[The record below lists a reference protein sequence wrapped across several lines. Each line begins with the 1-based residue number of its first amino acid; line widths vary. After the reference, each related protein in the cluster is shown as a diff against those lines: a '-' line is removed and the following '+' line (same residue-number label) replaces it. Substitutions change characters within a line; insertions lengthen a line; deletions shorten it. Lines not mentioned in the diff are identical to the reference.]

1 MREYEPSRSVRVRLE
16 GSVFGKLTVVK
27 LLGQH
32 KRKNYWLCE
41 CSCGGTAEVRTGA
54 LRNGNTKS
62 CGCSK
67 VDRIKAINAAH
78 ITHGLSGTRTYK
90 SWGNM
95 MHRCYNKENVH
106 FHRYGGRGI
115 YVEEKFHDFGTFL
128 AYMGECPPD
137 LTLERVDNDV
147 GYVTGNMVW
156 ATDYAQHRNKS
167 SSIKVVVDGVEMI
180 ISDAA
185 RMYGLSVAKALGR
198 YHKGLSIDE
207 ILKTPHN
214 TKRRIELFGEPT
226 SLYAIS
232 QASGVPYQRLWARIN
247 RQGLTV
253 EEAVRRG

>member
-32 KRKNYWLCE
+32 KRQNYWLCE
-41 CSCGGTAEVRTGA
+41 CTCGGTAEVRTGA

-67 VDRIKAINAAH
+67 VDRIKEINAAH
-78 ITHGLSGTRTYK
+78 ITHGLSGTRTYRA
-90 SWGNM
+90 WWNM
-95 MHRCYNKENVH
+95 MNRCYNEEATH
-106 FHRYGGRGI
+106 FERYGGRGI
-115 YVEEKFHDFGTFL
+115 RVEDRFHNFENFYT
-128 AYMGECPPD
+128 YMGECPPD

-156 ATDYAQHRNKS
+156 ATEYAQHRNKS

-198 YHKGLSIDE
+198 YHKGLSIEE